1 MALIPMD
8 EKDAEEKVEMS
19 AKALYSSLDSIR
31 YQFLD
36 RARKSSELTIP
47 TLVPPP
53 GHGSQTK
60 YYTPF
65 QGVGARGVNNLA
77 SKLLLTLFPPNSPFF
92 RFVIDPFVLKKLG
105 GPNPEQLKSEMEK
118 ALAEMERAVQREVET
133 SSIRVTAYEAL
144 RQLIVAGNVL
154 IYMPKVGNLR
164 MFRMDTYCVKRDP
177 SGNVLQIVICEKIAP
192 SALPPEVKAV
202 YNSDE
207 TNDSD
212 YDATSEQNATVE
224 LYTII
229 NREDD
234 MERWH
239 IQQQVVDTLIPESE
253 GFFPLDK
260 CPYLALRFNRVD
272 GEDYGRGYVEEYIGD
287 LISLEALSQAIV
299 EGSAAAARILFL
311 VNPNGTTRAKVIA
324 ESPNGAIVSGNAADV
339 SVLQLQKSADFS
351 IAKATMMTIEER
363 LAFAFLLNS
372 SIQRQAER
380 VTAAEIRFMAQELE
394 SSIGG
399 TYSILSQEFQLPL
412 VELLVDRMGATR
424 RLPKLPKKIVKPVI
438 VTGIEALGR
447 GNDLN
452 KLDLFVAGVGQSLG
466 PQAVAQFINIGEYLN
481 RRATAIG
488 IDVEGLVKT
497 QEQIAAETQQ
507 AQMMKM
513 TSDLGPSGIKSV
525 TDLAMAAHPSN
536 QQQQQPPQQQ
546 QQQ

>member
-1 MALIPMD
+1 MELMSSD
-8 EKDAEEKVEMS
+8 EKGYEEKAEMS
-19 AKALYSSLDSIR
+19 GKALYSSLDSVR

-47 TLVPPP
+47 TLIPPA
-53 GHGSQTK
+53 GHGAQTK

-105 GPNPEQLKSEMEK
+105 GENADKLKNEMEK

-164 MFRMDTYCVKRDP
+164 MFRMDSYCVKRDP

-192 SALPPEVKAV
+192 SALPKEVRAV
-202 YNSDE
+202 YNSEE

-212 YDATSEQNATVE
+212 YDATSEQNASVE
-224 LYTII
+224 LYTVVD
-229 NREDD
+229 REDD

-239 IQQQVVDTLIPESE
+239 IQQQVCDTVIPESE
-253 GFFPLDK
+253 GFFPIDK
-260 CPYLALRFNRVD
+260 CPYLALRFNRID

-287 LISLEALSQAIV
+287 LISLEALSQAVV
-299 EGSAAAARILFL
+299 EGAAAAARVLFL

-324 ESPNGAIVSGNAADV
+324 ESPNGAIVSGNANDV
-339 SVLQLQKSADFS
+339 SVLQLQKAADFS

-372 SIQRQAER
+372 SIQRNAER

-412 VELLVDRMGATR
+412 VELLVERMSATR

-466 PQAVAQFINIGEYLN
+466 PQAVAQYINIDVYLS

-488 IDVEGLVKT
+488 IDVEGLIKT
-497 QEQIAAETQQ
+497 PEQLAAEKQQ
-507 AQMMKM
+507 AQMMQM
-513 TSDLGPSGIKSV
+513 TSELGPSGIKSI
-525 TDLAMAAHPSN
+525 TDLAMAAK
-536 QQQQQPPQQQ
+536 QQPQSADTAPEQPQ
-546 QQQ
+546 

>member
-1 MALIPMD
+1 MSSD
-8 EKDAEEKVEMS
+8 EKGYEEKAEMS
-19 AKALYSSLDSIR
+19 GKALYSSLDSVR

-47 TLVPPP
+47 TLIPPA
-53 GHGSQTK
+53 GHGAQTK

-105 GPNPEQLKSEMEK
+105 GENADKLKNEMEK

-164 MFRMDTYCVKRDP
+164 MFRMDSYCVKRDP

-192 SALPPEVKAV
+192 SALPKEVRAV
-202 YNSDE
+202 YNSEE

-212 YDATSEQNATVE
+212 YDATSEQNASVE
-224 LYTII
+224 LYTVVD
-229 NREDD
+229 REDD

-239 IQQQVVDTLIPESE
+239 IQQQVCDTVIPESE
-253 GFFPLDK
+253 GFFPIDK
-260 CPYLALRFNRVD
+260 CPYLALRFNRID

-287 LISLEALSQAIV
+287 LISLEALSQAVV
-299 EGSAAAARILFL
+299 EGAAAAARVLFL

-324 ESPNGAIVSGNAADV
+324 ESPNGAIVSGNANDV
-339 SVLQLQKSADFS
+339 SVLQLQKAADFS

-372 SIQRQAER
+372 SIQRNAER

-412 VELLVDRMGATR
+412 VELLVERMSATR

-466 PQAVAQFINIGEYLN
+466 PQAVAQYINIDVYLS

-488 IDVEGLVKT
+488 IDVEGLIKT
-497 QEQIAAETQQ
+497 PEQLAAEKQQ
-507 AQMMKM
+507 AQMMQM
-513 TSDLGPSGIKSV
+513 TSELGPSGIKSI
-525 TDLAMAAHPSN
+525 TDLAMAAK
-536 QQQQQPPQQQ
+536 QQPQSADTAPEQPQ
-546 QQQ
+546 

>member
-1 MALIPMD
+1 MPSD
-8 EKDAEEKVEMS
+8 EKGPEEKAEMS
-19 AKALYSSLDSIR
+19 GKALYSSLDSVR

-47 TLVPPP
+47 TLVPPA
-53 GHGSQTK
+53 GHGAQTK

-105 GPNPEQLKSEMEK
+105 GENVDKLKSEMEK

-164 MFRMDTYCVKRDP
+164 MFRMDSYCVKRDP

-192 SALPPEVKAV
+192 SALPKEVRAV
-202 YNSDE
+202 YNSE
-207 TNDSD
+207 EQGESE
-212 YDATSEQNATVE
+212 YDAKSEQNASVE

-229 NREDD
+229 SREDE

-239 IQQQVVDTLIPESE
+239 IQQQVCDTVIPESD
-253 GFFPLDK
+253 GFFPIDK

-299 EGSAAAARILFL
+299 EGAAAAARVLFL
-311 VNPNGTTRAKVIA
+311 VNPNGTTRAKVIS
-324 ESPNGAIVSGNAADV
+324 ESPNGAIVSGNANDV
-339 SVLQLQKSADFS
+339 SVLQLQKAADFS

-372 SIQRQAER
+372 SIQRNAER

-412 VELLVDRMGATR
+412 VELLVDRMSATR

-466 PQAVAQFINIGEYLN
+466 PQAVAQYINIDVYLS

-488 IDVEGLVKT
+488 IDVDGLIKT
-497 QEQIAAETQQ
+497 PEQMAAEQQQ

-513 TSDLGPSGIKSV
+513 TSDLGPSGIKSI
-525 TDLAMAAHPSN
+525 TDLAMAAK
-536 QQQQQPPQQQ
+536 QQPQSPDTAPEKPQ
-546 QQQ
+546 